1 MNGGARAPKAHSDRG
16 GGGGLGERMT
26 ANTAVPMAEN
36 GGEVGLPTEITALW
50 SIVYS
55 W

>member
-16 GGGGLGERMT
+16 GLGERMA

-36 GGEVGLPTEITALW
+36 GGEVGLPTEITAPW